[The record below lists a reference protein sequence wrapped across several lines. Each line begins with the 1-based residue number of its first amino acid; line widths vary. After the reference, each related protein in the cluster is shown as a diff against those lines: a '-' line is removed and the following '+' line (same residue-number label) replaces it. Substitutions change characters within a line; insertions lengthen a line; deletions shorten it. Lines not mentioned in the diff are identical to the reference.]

1 MIALTILYQSDKRP
15 TSQSEALFDEGLHR
29 TAALVGSLALFN
41 MSTKQWLPKQKSMF
55 GNYHIHKD
63 NPLGHI
69 DKELLKLNVDHVHTY
84 DERDGVDYDT
94 YGWKSKMATNF
105 FYFF

>member
-1 MIALTILYQSDKRP
+1 M
-15 TSQSEALFDEGLHR
+15 
-29 TAALVGSLALFN
+29 
-41 MSTKQWLPKQKSMF
+41 
-55 GNYHIHKD
+55 KD

-105 FYFF
+105 FYFFW